1 MPSELMADPVRRSK
15 RVRCSLPAALMR
27 AGTSKGLFIHR
38 HQLPASE
45 SLWAGPLLA
54 AMGSQNSDARQID
67 GIGGATSTT
76 SKVAVVSPSSR
87 SGIDVDYTFVQVA
100 VGQQAVDFS
109 GNCGNMCAGVGLFA
123 VQEGLARPV
132 SGERSVSTSL
142 TSYKVSANIDFKIDV
157 RIFNTNTSRIIVD
170 TVQVDDDGFPLEDGD
185 YVIPGVTGTG
195 SEIKVAFVNPAG
207 SMTEKLFPTGR
218 RNETITVKER
228 NGTCFSV
235 KTTLIDA
242 ANPFVLVD
250 ASTLPAYL
258 QTANRESTGYLEH
271 MESIR
276 RVGAVAMGLASS
288 TEAAAKVR
296 GTPKLALLSP
306 APRESARTEDDGL
319 SIQVLAF
326 SMGKPHPSLQ
336 LTGAACLAA
345 AVCIEG
351 TVAHSIASQAQ
362 ERSSSKD
369 EALADALSRRL
380 VTSEQLPTPPRS
392 AGYLTRE
399 GSPASDG
406 SEDKTSAVSTP
417 SSELQASERKVR
429 IFHASGGIDVG
440 VVAASSDNWAVVDR
454 CSVSRTA
461 RRIFDGVVYYYQ

>member
-1 MPSELMADPVRRSK
+1 M
-15 RVRCSLPAALMR
+15 
-27 AGTSKGLFIHR
+27 
-38 HQLPASE
+38 
-45 SLWAGPLLA
+45 
-54 AMGSQNSDARQID
+54 
-67 GIGGATSTT
+67 
-76 SKVAVVSPSSR
+76 
-87 SGIDVDYTFVQVA
+87 
-100 VGQQAVDFS
+100 
-109 GNCGNMCAGVGLFA
+109 
-123 VQEGLARPV
+123 
-132 SGERSVSTSL
+132 
-142 TSYKVSANIDFKIDV
+142 
-157 RIFNTNTSRIIVD
+157 
-170 TVQVDDDGFPLEDGD
+170 
-185 YVIPGVTGTG
+185 TG
-195 SEIKVAFVNPAG
+195 
-207 SMTEKLFPTGR
+207 KLFPTGR

-258 QTANRESTGYLEH
+258 QTAKRDSAGYLEH

-306 APRESARTEDDGL
+306 ALAGSAETEDRSL

-351 TVAHSIASQAQ
+351 TVAHSIASQAPTA
-362 ERSSSKD
+362 SPKD
-369 EALADALSRRL
+369 HALADALSRRL
-380 VTSEQLPTPPRS
+380 TTSEHFPTPPS
-392 AGYLTRE
+392 SSGNPTRE
-399 GSPASDG
+399 GSPVSDG
-406 SEDKTSAVSTP
+406 SEDGTSVASTP
-417 SSELQASERKVR
+417 PSELQASERRVR

-440 VVAASSDNWAVVDR
+440 VIAASSGDWAVVDR

>member
-1 MPSELMADPVRRSK
+1 M
-15 RVRCSLPAALMR
+15 
-27 AGTSKGLFIHR
+27 
-38 HQLPASE
+38 
-45 SLWAGPLLA
+45 
-54 AMGSQNSDARQID
+54 
-67 GIGGATSTT
+67 
-76 SKVAVVSPSSR
+76 
-87 SGIDVDYTFVQVA
+87 
-100 VGQQAVDFS
+100 
-109 GNCGNMCAGVGLFA
+109 
-123 VQEGLARPV
+123 
-132 SGERSVSTSL
+132 
-142 TSYKVSANIDFKIDV
+142 
-157 RIFNTNTSRIIVD
+157 
-170 TVQVDDDGFPLEDGD
+170 DDDGFPLEDGD
-185 YVIPGVTGTG
+185 YVIPGVKGTG
-195 SEIKVAFVNPAG
+195 SEIKVAFVDPAG
-207 SMTEKLFPTGR
+207 SMTGKLFPTGR
-218 RNETITVKER
+218 RNEMITVKER

-258 QTANRESTGYLEH
+258 QTAKRDSAGYLEH

-306 APRESARTEDDGL
+306 APTDSARAEDDGL

-351 TVAHSIASQAQ
+351 TVAHSITSQAHAAL
-362 ERSSSKD
+362 SKD
-369 EALADALSRRL
+369 HALADALSRRL
-380 VTSEQLPTPPRS
+380 TTSDDLPTPPGS
-392 AGYLTRE
+392 SGNPTRE
-399 GSPASDG
+399 GSPASGG
-406 SEDKTSAVSTP
+406 SEDGTSVASTP
-417 SSELQASERKVR
+417 PSELQASERKVR

-440 VVAASSDNWAVVDR
+440 VVAASSDDWAAVDR